1 MKKVGIMGLGNMGE
15 SITRALLGAGLAAA
29 DILSFEIK
37 PERMRTVTDTYGIG
51 GAASPGTW
59 RHNAATSYWRS
70 SPRTRK
76 PRSPRL
82 APSIDESRIIVSIM
96 AGITTS
102 SITSMLEKPAKV
114 VRVMPNI
121 GVAVGEG
128 ALGVT
133 ANYLLAPDEL
143 ESVAA
148 LLAPLGRIVEVNEEQ
163 MDAVTALGGSG
174 PAFFLSFLEA
184 MIDGGVK
191 MGLPRDKASQ
201 PCRSDHQRHR
211 GPARKRAR
219 PPGLDEREGHFSG
232 GYDYRRPYRPR
243 GKGLQGHCREGAGSR
258 PDPLRGALRI
268 MDNEYAGKRQHMVR
282 TLMEQGIRDQRVLDA
297 FRKVP
302 RHLFLDEALWPQ
314 AYDDHPLPIG
324 EKQTIS
330 QPYIVALMTEALQ
343 LKKTDKV
350 LEIGTGS
357 GYQAAILAE
366 LADRVFTIERVPA
379 LAKRA
384 RRTLDL
390 LRYTNI
396 VTRIGDGTQGFREES
411 PFDAIIVTAA
421 APEAPDPLLKQ
432 LEIGGR
438 LIIPIGD
445 EQLQDLMLYV
455 KDEEDRYHEE
465 NYGGCRFVK
474 LIGEYGW
481 TA

>member
-1 MKKVGIMGLGNMGE
+1 
-15 SITRALLGAGLAAA
+15 
-29 DILSFEIK
+29 
-37 PERMRTVTDTYGIG
+37 
-51 GAASPGTW
+51 
-59 RHNAATSYWRS
+59 
-70 SPRTRK
+70 
-76 PRSPRL
+76 
-82 APSIDESRIIVSIM
+82 
-96 AGITTS
+96 
-102 SITSMLEKPAKV
+102 
-114 VRVMPNI
+114 
-121 GVAVGEG
+121 
-128 ALGVT
+128 
-133 ANYLLAPDEL
+133 
-143 ESVAA
+143 
-148 LLAPLGRIVEVNEEQ
+148 
-163 MDAVTALGGSG
+163 
-174 PAFFLSFLEA
+174 
-184 MIDGGVK
+184 
-191 MGLPRDKASQ
+191 
-201 PCRSDHQRHR
+201 
-211 GPARKRAR
+211 
-219 PPGLDEREGHFSG
+219 
-232 GYDYRRPYRPR
+232 
-243 GKGLQGHCREGAGSR
+243 
-258 PDPLRGALRI
+258 
-268 MDNEYAGKRQHMVR
+268 MDNEYASKRQHMVH

-314 AYDDHPLPIG
+314 AYNDHPLPIG

-343 LKKTDKV
+343 LQKTEKV

-396 VTRIGDGTQGFREES
+396 VTRIGDGTQGYPDES
-411 PFDAIIVTAA
+411 PFTAIIVTAA

-438 LIIPIGD
+438 LIIPIGN

-455 KDEEDRYHEE
+455 KDDEDRYHEE